1 MSQLAVVLPLLTTAV
16 IEIPLWLE
24 AVQKA
29 RYAPNF
35 NKKLVRMV
43 MGGKVKF
50 SRPVSIEHEQRSLE
64 RSRARRHL
72 YIGALLV
79 AIGAWLGFGGR
90 KITDVFTAVRSKIG
104 V

>member
-1 MSQLAVVLPLLTTAV
+1 
-16 IEIPLWLE
+16 
-24 AVQKA
+24 
-29 RYAPNF
+29 
-35 NKKLVRMV
+35 MV

-50 SRPVSIEHEQRSLE
+50 PRPVSLEHEARSLE

-72 YIGALLV
+72 YIGVLLV

-90 KITDVFTAVRSKIG
+90 KITTLFSAVRAKIG